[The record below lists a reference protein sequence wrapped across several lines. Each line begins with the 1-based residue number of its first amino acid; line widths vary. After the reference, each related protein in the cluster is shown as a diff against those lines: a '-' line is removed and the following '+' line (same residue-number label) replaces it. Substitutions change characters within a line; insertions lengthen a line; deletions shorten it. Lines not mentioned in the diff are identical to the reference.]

1 MHDPNASHVMHRNH
15 EGYQAMDEVSARS
28 APLDNCWNRIGTRG
42 DGSCER
48 LAHYVRCLN
57 CPVFEQ
63 AAARMLDRPVQQG
76 SRAPEPVESNGGH
89 AAQSGETRGEG
100 SLVFRVGAE
109 WFALGASAL
118 RYVGEARAIH
128 SLPHRR
134 GAAVLGVVNVRGVL
148 TLAASLAEL
157 LNIDPAASPT
167 NAPANTAANAPGV
180 PGHAGA
186 RAATPRVLVT
196 EWDGET
202 TAFPVD
208 DVEGVAY
215 FGPADLLPAPAT
227 LAHAAG
233 RHVRGV
239 FAWRGRSVGVL
250 EPDALFG
257 ALTRSLR

>member
-1 MHDPNASHVMHRNH
+1 MRNSISPHLNDMQANPQEHDAMHDPTAPAV
-15 EGYQAMDEVSARS
+15 
-28 APLDNCWNRIGTRG
+28 PLDDCWNRIGTRG

-48 LAHYVRCLN
+48 LARHVRCLN
-57 CPVFEQ
+57 CPVFEE
-63 AAARMLDRPVQQG
+63 AAARMLDRPAQ
-76 SRAPEPVESNGGH
+76 RASLATEAGDGH
-89 AAQSGETRGEG
+89 LTQSTAQTGAARREG

-109 WFALGASAL
+109 WLALSAQAL
-118 RYVGEARAIH
+118 RYVGESRPIH

-134 GAAVLGVVNVRGVL
+134 SPAVLGVVNVRGVL

-157 LNIDPAASPT
+157 LRIDATAG
-167 NAPANTAANAPGV
+167 AAANPAT
-180 PGHAGA
+180 A
-186 RAATPRVLVT
+186 AATPRLLVA

-208 DVEGVAY
+208 EVEGVAY
-215 FGPADLLPAPAT
+215 FGAGDLLPAPAT

>member
-1 MHDPNASHVMHRNH
+1 MRDPDSAHLNDMQANPQRHDAMHDLTAH
-15 EGYQAMDEVSARS
+15 A
-28 APLDNCWNRIGTRG
+28 APLDDCWNRIGTRG

-48 LAHYVRCLN
+48 LARHVRCLN
-57 CPVFEQ
+57 CPVFEE
-63 AAARMLDRPVQQG
+63 AAARMLDRPAP
-76 SRAPEPVESNGGH
+76 RAALATEAGDGH
-89 AAQSGETRGEG
+89 ALQSITQTTGAARREG

-109 WFALGASAL
+109 WLALTAQAL
-118 RYVGEARAIH
+118 RYVGEARPIH

-134 GAAVLGVVNVRGVL
+134 NPAVLGVVNVRGVL

-157 LNIDPAASPT
+157 LRIDIT
-167 NAPANTAANAPGV
+167 ANSTTAATTA
-180 PGHAGA
+180 
-186 RAATPRVLVT
+186 AATPRLLVA

-208 DVEGVAY
+208 EVEGVAY
-215 FGPADLLPAPAT
+215 FGAGDLLPAPAT
-227 LAHAAG
+227 LAHAAS

>member
-1 MHDPNASHVMHRNH
+1 MRDDPLL
-15 EGYQAMDEVSARS
+15 QA
-28 APLDNCWNRIGTRG
+28 APLDDCWNRIGVRG
-42 DGSCER
+42 DNSCER
-48 LAHYVRCLN
+48 LTQYVRCLN

-63 AAARMLDRPVQQG
+63 AAARMLDRPVQTVAQTDKQAEPQIQA
-76 SRAPEPVESNGGH
+76 APAGT
-89 AAQSGETRGEG
+89 ARRDG

-109 WFALGASAL
+109 WLALTAGAL
-118 RYVGEARAIH
+118 RYVGESRPIH

-134 GAAVLGVVNVRGVL
+134 SQAVLGVVNVRGVL

-157 LNIDPAASPT
+157 LHIDAS
-167 NAPANTAANAPGV
+167 APVAANT
-180 PGHAGA
+180 GA
-186 RAATPRVLVT
+186 RIATPRLLVT
-196 EWDGET
+196 EWDGEM

-215 FGPADLLPAPAT
+215 FGADELLPAPAT

-233 RHVRGV
+233 RNVRGV
-239 FAWRGRSVGVL
+239 FPWRGRSVGVL

>member
-1 MHDPNASHVMHRNH
+1 MRDSTSPHPFDRHAIQQAHDDLH
-15 EGYQAMDEVSARS
+15 EPAART
-28 APLDNCWNRIGTRG
+28 APLENCWNRIGTRG
-42 DGSCER
+42 DGSCEH

-57 CPVFEQ
+57 CPVFEE
-63 AAARMLDRPVQQG
+63 AAARMLDRPAPRTA
-76 SRAPEPVESNGGH
+76 RAPEAGRGH
-89 AAQSGETRGEG
+89 AGQSGAAHGEG

-109 WFALGASAL
+109 WLALTAQAL

-134 GAAVLGVVNVRGVL
+134 SPAVLGVVNVRGVL

-157 LNIDPAASPT
+157 LRIDASASAA
-167 NAPANTAANAPGV
+167 AHAAAPG
-180 PGHAGA
+180 GA
-186 RAATPRVLVT
+186 LARPATPRLLVA
-196 EWDGET
+196 EWGGET

-215 FGPADLLPAPAT
+215 FGKDDLLPAPAT

>member
-1 MHDPNASHVMHRNH
+1 ML
-15 EGYQAMDEVSARS
+15 DERGANV
-28 APLDNCWNRIGTRG
+28 PLDDCWNRIGVRG
-42 DGSCER
+42 DSSCER
-48 LAHYVRCLN
+48 LAQYVRCLN

-63 AAARMLDRPVQQG
+63 AAARMLDRPAQG
-76 SRAPEPVESNGGH
+76 V
-89 AAQSGETRGEG
+89 AQLPDAQIAGQAQTQAQTQTPTHTARRDG

-109 WFALGASAL
+109 WLALPASAL
-118 RYVGEARAIH
+118 RYVGEARPVH

-134 GAAVLGVVNVRGVL
+134 SAAVLGVVNVRGVL

-157 LNIDPAASPT
+157 LHIDASAQT
-167 NAPANTAANAPGV
+167 TAST
-180 PGHAGA
+180 GA
-186 RAATPRVLVT
+186 RIATPRLLVT
-196 EWDGET
+196 EWDGEM

-215 FGPADLLPAPAT
+215 FGADELLPAPAT

-233 RHVRGV
+233 RNVRGV
-239 FAWRGRSVGVL
+239 FVWRGRSVGVL

>member
-1 MHDPNASHVMHRNH
+1 MRDSTSSHLNDMHAIPHDV
-15 EGYQAMDEVSARS
+15 MDESSVHA
-28 APLDNCWNRIGTRG
+28 APRDDCWNRIGTRG

-57 CPVFEQ
+57 CPVFEE
-63 AAARMLDRPVQQG
+63 AAARMLDRPAQRTAHASV
-76 SRAPEPVESNGGH
+76 PEGGH
-89 AAQSGETRGEG
+89 AAPSGAARGEG

-109 WFALGASAL
+109 WLALSAQAL

-134 GAAVLGVVNVRGVL
+134 SPAVLGVVNVRGVL

-157 LNIDPAASPT
+157 LRIDASAGAKPDATANSAAP
-167 NAPANTAANAPGV
+167 
-180 PGHAGA
+180 GA
-186 RAATPRVLVT
+186 RARTATPRLLVA
-196 EWDGET
+196 EWGGET

-215 FGPADLLPAPAT
+215 FGKDALLPAPAT

>member
-1 MHDPNASHVMHRNH
+1 MRDSTSSRLLDRHAIQQARDDLH
-15 EGYQAMDEVSARS
+15 ESTTRA

-48 LAHYVRCLN
+48 LARYVRCLN
-57 CPVFEQ
+57 CPVFEE
-63 AAARMLDRPVQQG
+63 AAARMLDRPVQRPARVPEAG
-76 SRAPEPVESNGGH
+76 SGH
-89 AAQSGETRGEG
+89 AAQSGAAHGEG

-109 WFALGASAL
+109 WLALTAQAL

-134 GAAVLGVVNVRGVL
+134 SPAVLGVVNVRGVL

-157 LNIDPAASPT
+157 LRIDAS
-167 NAPANTAANAPGV
+167 ANAAAQAAALG
-180 PGHAGA
+180 GAGT
-186 RAATPRVLVT
+186 RSATPRLLVA
-196 EWDGET
+196 EWAGET

-215 FGPADLLPAPAT
+215 FGKDDLLPAPAT
-227 LAHAAG
+227 LAHVAG

>member
-1 MHDPNASHVMHRNH
+1 MLESKLEPNV
-15 EGYQAMDEVSARS
+15 
-28 APLDNCWNRIGTRG
+28 PLDVTNAHAVPRDDCWNRIGTRG
-42 DGSCER
+42 DNSCER
-48 LAHYVRCLN
+48 LTQYVRCLN

-63 AAARMLDRPVQQG
+63 AAARMLDRPAQRTVGPQAEQA
-76 SRAPEPVESNGGH
+76 S
-89 AAQSGETRGEG
+89 AAQSNGAQNHASARREG

-109 WFALGASAL
+109 WLALPASAL
-118 RYVGEARAIH
+118 RYVGEARPIH

-134 GAAVLGVVNVRGVL
+134 SAAVLGVVNVRGVL

-157 LNIDPAASPT
+157 LHIEPVAPAAS
-167 NAPANTAANAPGV
+167 TAALT
-180 PGHAGA
+180 GA
-186 RAATPRVLVT
+186 RLATPRLLVT

-215 FGPADLLPAPAT
+215 FGADELLPAPAT

-233 RHVRGV
+233 RNVRGV
-239 FAWRGRSVGVL
+239 LTWRGRSVGVL
-250 EPDALFG
+250 ESDALFG

>member
-1 MHDPNASHVMHRNH
+1 MHDPIPSHAVRHNH
-15 EGYQAMDEVSARS
+15 EGHDAMDQVSAHS
-28 APLDNCWNRIGTRG
+28 APLENCWNRIGTRG

-48 LAHYVRCLN
+48 LAQYVRCLN

-63 AAARMLDRPVQQG
+63 AAARMLDRPAQV
-76 SRAPEPVESNGGH
+76 SRAPEPDGGF
-89 AAQSGETRGEG
+89 AAQAGEARREG

-109 WFALGASAL
+109 WFALAASAL

-134 GAAVLGVVNVRGVL
+134 SPAVLGVVNVRGVL

-157 LNIDPAASPT
+157 LRIDPAALPAG
-167 NAPANTAANAPGV
+167 APDA

-186 RAATPRVLVT
+186 RTATPRLLVT
-196 EWDGET
+196 EWGGET

-215 FGPADLLPAPAT
+215 FSAAELLPAPAT

>member
-1 MHDPNASHVMHRNH
+1 MRDDHRPDA
-15 EGYQAMDEVSARS
+15 G
-28 APLDNCWNRIGTRG
+28 PLDDCWNRIGVRG
-42 DGSCER
+42 DNSCER
-48 LAHYVRCLN
+48 LVQYVRCLN

-63 AAARMLDRPVQQG
+63 AAARMLDRPAQHTSSASG
-76 SRAPEPVESNGGH
+76 APGAPQIQ
-89 AAQSGETRGEG
+89 AAQASTARRDG

-109 WFALGASAL
+109 WLALPATAL
-118 RYVGEARAIH
+118 RYVGEARPIH

-134 GAAVLGVVNVRGVL
+134 SQAVLGVVNVRGVL

-157 LNIDPAASPT
+157 LHIDASAQIAASE
-167 NAPANTAANAPGV
+167 
-180 PGHAGA
+180 GA
-186 RAATPRVLVT
+186 RIATPRLLVT
-196 EWDGET
+196 EWDGEM

-215 FGPADLLPAPAT
+215 FGADERLPAPAT

-233 RHVRGV
+233 RNVRGV
-239 FAWRGRSVGVL
+239 FLWRGRSVGVL